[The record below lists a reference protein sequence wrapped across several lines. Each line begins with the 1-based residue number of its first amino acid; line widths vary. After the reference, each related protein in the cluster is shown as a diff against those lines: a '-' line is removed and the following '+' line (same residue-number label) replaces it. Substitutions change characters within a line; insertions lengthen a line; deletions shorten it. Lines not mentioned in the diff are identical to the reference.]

1 MENLKELI
9 KKYLNYILIGF
20 IIILIIIIGFLYSN
34 NVTNKVKEYEEPKEE
49 VIEEKEIKRIYVEI
63 KGEVEHPG
71 VYELTENERIFDVIK
86 KAGGLTNDANTDY
99 LNLSKKV
106 KDEMVIIIYSKDEI
120 KEYKK
125 SLKEEKVKEI
135 IKYEIIE
142 KEIPCPNVTNEA
154 CINTNEEKSQTLDN
168 SIKEDTTETDD
179 NNTLI
184 NLNNASKE
192 QLLTLTGIGESK
204 ADQII
209 EYRNSNKF
217 NTIEDIK
224 NIKGI
229 GDSLFEKIKDS
240 ITV

>member
-154 CINTNEEKSQTLDN
+154 CINTKEEKTQTLDN
-168 SIKEDTTETDD
+168 STKEDTTETDD